1 MAARVT
7 GIVFHIGTA
16 QHISLCIVSVLH
28 QNEGG
33 IGKSTPDAQEI
44 SRDPRDVPRVQ
55 PEGHLEGRGKS
66 RGQIPIFGG
75 VRPFYSSSGSAREN
89 PSL

>member
-28 QNEGG
+28 RNEGG

-44 SRDPRDVPRVQ
+44 SRDPRDVPRAKPRRVEGVDLPMI
-55 PEGHLEGRGKS
+55 PE
-66 RGQIPIFGG
+66 FW
-75 VRPFYSSSGSAREN
+75 PFYSSSIL
-89 PSL
+89 P